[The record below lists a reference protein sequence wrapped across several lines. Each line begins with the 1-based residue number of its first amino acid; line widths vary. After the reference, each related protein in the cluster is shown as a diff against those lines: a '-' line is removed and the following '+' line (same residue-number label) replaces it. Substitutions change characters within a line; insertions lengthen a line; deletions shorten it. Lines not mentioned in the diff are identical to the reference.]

1 MLAWSMA
8 GRSAAA
14 DGSGASAKRGWRS
27 NDRPHRWYLAAHSK
41 PKCATVQMGLGL
53 PELAVDRQGI
63 VKGPIRQTMGA
74 VTDHRL
80 TDTAVGSELPRGH
93 REAAPHR
100 DSVALASRWTLVS
113 SRSARQNQLLRY
125 FCFHFVE
132 DG

>member
-1 MLAWSMA
+1 MSGGVKLGCQRKAQMDST
-8 GRSAAA
+8 
-14 DGSGASAKRGWRS
+14 DG
-27 NDRPHRWYLAAHSK
+27 PHRWYLAAHSK

-93 REAAPHR
+93 REAVPHR

-113 SRSARQNQLLRY
+113 SRSARQEQCDQTHQNILP
-125 FCFHFVE
+125 FFGMMDKTVT
-132 DG
+132 